1 MNKVPE
7 LWERI
12 KITNKTEEG
21 FRRKLLTLEKPK
33 TKTTFITIR
42 EKEDR
47 KHAVCCSQTLGTEE
61 RM

>member
-12 KITNKTEEG
+12 EITNKTEEE

-33 TKTTFITIR
+33 TTFIMIGA
-42 EKEDR
+42 KADR
-47 KHAVCCSQTLGTEE
+47 KHAACCSQTLGTEE
-61 RM
+61 RR